1 MDKVPLGQSISSCHY
16 IISML
21 FENEMFI
28 KRIVISEIC
37 RQKFTES
44 SLLST
49 IVGLLDSQTGEVYQE
64 TVLDLL
70 INLSEW
76 GTCHLTVK
84 VFSRDISKNVSKCQL

>member
-1 MDKVPLGQSISSCHY
+1 MDIVPFGQSISSSLY

-21 FENEMFI
+21 FENVIFI
-28 KRIVISEIC
+28 TRIVISEIC

-44 SLLST
+44 ALLST

-76 GTCHLTVK
+76 GMCLSTVK
-84 VFSRDISKNVSKCQL
+84 VFSRGISKNVSKCL

>member
-1 MDKVPLGQSISSCHY
+1 MDKVPLGQNISLSLY

-21 FENEMFI
+21 YENVMVI
-28 KRIVISEIC
+28 QRIVISEIC

-76 GTCHLTVK
+76 GMCHLTVK
-84 VFSRDISKNVSKCQL
+84 VFLEIFQKFM

>member
-1 MDKVPLGQSISSCHY
+1 MDIVPLGQSISSSLY

-21 FENEMFI
+21 FENVIFI
-28 KRIVISEIC
+28 TRIVISEIC

-44 SLLST
+44 ALLST

-76 GTCHLTVK
+76 GMCLSTVK
-84 VFSRDISKNVSKCQL
+84 VFSRGISKNVSICL